1 MQIYPY
7 SIDELRARDK
17 FKILKLA
24 INIKDKAK
32 QEMVE
37 KEWLRINSLDEE
49 HNVYIELFQTLPES
63 EIKRKAIQMRY
74 DIIKEK
80 EQLMAQEQALTW
92 QVPQE
97 QMQTWA
103 NMSAWNV
110 ATAMSTSNQ
119 MQWITNTPSLVD
131 IAG

>member
-1 MQIYPY
+1 MKLSEI
-7 SIDELRARDK
+7 ELDFLYEKSSELFRDK
-17 FKILKLA
+17 V
-24 INIKDKAK
+24 K

-80 EQLMAQEQALTW
+80 EQLMTQEQAMNW

-110 ATAMSTSNQ
+110 ATAQATSNQ

>member
-1 MQIYPY
+1 
-7 SIDELRARDK
+7 
-17 FKILKLA
+17 
-24 INIKDKAK
+24 
-32 QEMVE
+32 
-37 KEWLRINSLDEE
+37 
-49 HNVYIELFQTLPES
+49 
-63 EIKRKAIQMRY
+63 
-74 DIIKEK
+74 
-80 EQLMAQEQALTW
+80 MAQEQALTW

-110 ATAMSTSNQ
+110 ATAQATANQ

>member
-37 KEWLRINSLDEE
+37 KE
-49 HNVYIELFQTLPES
+49 
-63 EIKRKAIQMRY
+63 
-74 DIIKEK
+74 
-80 EQLMAQEQALTW
+80 
-92 QVPQE
+92 
-97 QMQTWA
+97 
-103 NMSAWNV
+103 
-110 ATAMSTSNQ
+110 
-119 MQWITNTPSLVD
+119 
-131 IAG
+131 